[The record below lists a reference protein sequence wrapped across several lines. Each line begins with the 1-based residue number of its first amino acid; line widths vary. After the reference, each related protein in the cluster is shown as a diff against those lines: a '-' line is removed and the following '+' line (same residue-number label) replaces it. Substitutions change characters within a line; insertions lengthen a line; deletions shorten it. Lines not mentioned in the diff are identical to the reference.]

1 MLHDFLQLSDSDIIV
16 IACSL
21 SDETRGMFDKT
32 AFAKMKPT
40 SVLINIARGGIVN
53 QDDLIEA
60 LKVTMY
66 LCFKFSSL
74 KLVLILS

>member
-1 MLHDFLQLSDSDIIV
+1 
-16 IACSL
+16 
-21 SDETRGMFDKT
+21 MFDKT

-60 LKVTMY
+60 LKVSIY
-66 LCFKFSSL
+66 ICYQPSDELIFKISTDS
-74 KLVLILS
+74 KLDKNEFISI